1 MTIIFLLFTQI
12 FPNNNASTANL
23 PCEVAY
29 KREIVNTNSHRIDL
43 TPQYFFSFT
52 HPELKSFYKF
62 NNFINAHCQLSKN
75 DGVLRLNVNI
85 RLSSSVARE
94 NYGVISTQN
103 SMSLK
108 LIKSG
113 QIDLRCVKGST
124 GLADDTQN
132 HTVYAL
138 SFELDKSQI
147 KKLKKYEI
155 DKVGVEW
162 SSGYEEYEVYEV
174 DALMNQL
181 SCLEKLGLL

>member
-1 MTIIFLLFTQI
+1 
-12 FPNNNASTANL
+12 
-23 PCEVAY
+23 
-29 KREIVNTNSHRIDL
+29 
-43 TPQYFFSFT
+43 
-52 HPELKSFYKF
+52 
-62 NNFINAHCQLSKN
+62 
-75 DGVLRLNVNI
+75 
-85 RLSSSVARE
+85 
-94 NYGVISTQN
+94 
-103 SMSLK
+103 MSLK